1 MKRTFEDFFNP
12 LEEEERENLL
22 KSQHNE
28 KLRSLSTSFFA
39 RKYLLSVPGGSVRSQ
54 RQAVFVKP
62 LVSNSQKILV
72 GLLWN
77 ALFGKKFRVIHWNL
91 LFDVLIRTL
100 DKNSSSRALM
110 LVLRLT
116 ATSKDVRDLNS
127 CIDPVRRIVSRK
139 LDEEH
144 KEVFLKNLEAHL
156 GLRLPEKAPKIE
168 ELLEIEVGNYNP
180 RKPKIPQRKRGYDDK
195 GNLPDKSN
203 PIVPSD
209 DSESLEAMEDIFE
222 LLLRQTD
229 RYFNFF
235 YH

>member
-1 MKRTFEDFFNP
+1 
-12 LEEEERENLL
+12 
-22 KSQHNE
+22 
-28 KLRSLSTSFFA
+28 
-39 RKYLLSVPGGSVRSQ
+39 
-54 RQAVFVKP
+54 
-62 LVSNSQKILV
+62 
-72 GLLWN
+72 
-77 ALFGKKFRVIHWNL
+77 
-91 LFDVLIRTL
+91 
-100 DKNSSSRALM
+100 
-110 LVLRLT
+110 
-116 ATSKDVRDLNS
+116 
-127 CIDPVRRIVSRK
+127 

-229 RYFNFF
+229 RYFNYF